1 MKNPLVFTLLAI
13 FLFGFSST
21 SFATSDS
28 GFIYG
33 KVTTFLG
40 ETYIG
45 QIRWGKEEA
54 FWTDRFNASK
64 IYNDNIDYL
73 SDEEIMQLKKEKR
86 EIQDQS
92 NIFKDSYN
100 LHNDKSEYTF
110 IHQFACQFGEIK
122 KINLISWQK
131 AQLEMKDGTRV
142 TVSNNNDYFN
152 DMNSQIT
159 IYDAQKGKSELG
171 WIEIDNIEFI
181 QTPQVFKSN
190 IGEPLYG
197 TVYTA
202 QGQFTGFIQWD
213 KDERVTKDELDG
225 YTEKGKFR
233 AAFKDIETIQLHRS
247 GSWVTL
253 KNGYRHYVFG
263 TNDVN
268 GENRGIIVTNDDIGR
283 MTIDWSEFEKIEFG
297 RTHRIKDYQKFA
309 MPKKIRGKVTTK
321 DGKSVIGEIVFDLD
335 ETYDFE
341 MLDGESDKVA
351 FEIPFRNIKKI
362 TPKGKRNSKV
372 ELKNKKEIHLQDSQD
387 VTFQNEGLLVF
398 HEQSAQPVYISWRE
412 VEEVVFIN

>member
-1 MKNPLVFTLLAI
+1 MKKPLVFPILAI
-13 FLFGFSST
+13 FLFAFSFT
-21 SFATSDS
+21 AQAEDADA

-40 ETYIG
+40 ETYTG

-73 SDEEIMQLKKEKR
+73 SDEQIIQLKKEK
-86 EIQDQS
+86 QS
-92 NIFKDSYN
+92 IRSHNNNFMDHSM
-100 LHNDKSEYTF
+100 HNDKSEYTF

-131 AQLEMKDGTRV
+131 AKLEMRDGTRV
-142 TVSNNNDYFN
+142 TVSSSNDYFN

-159 IYDAQKGKSELG
+159 IYDDNQGKTELA

-181 QTPQVFKSN
+181 QTPRVFKSH

-197 TVYTA
+197 TVYTS
-202 QGQFTGFIQWD
+202 QGQFSGFIQWD
-213 KDERVTKDELDG
+213 NDERVTTDELDG
-225 YTEKGKFR
+225 ETEKGKFR
-233 AAFKDIETIQLHRS
+233 TSFGNIQSIQLHRS

-253 KNGYRHYVFG
+253 KDGTRHYVFG

-268 GENRGIIVTNDDIGR
+268 SENRGIIVTNDDIGR
-283 MTIDWSEFEKIEFG
+283 VTIKWSEFEKIEFG
-297 RTHRIKDYQKFA
+297 RTQGVKDYQKFA
-309 MPKKIRGKVTTK
+309 MPQKIRGKVITK

-335 ETYDFE
+335 EAYDFE
-341 MLDGESDKVA
+341 MLNGQSDKVA

-362 TPKGKRNSKV
+362 TPKGESNSKV

-387 VTFQNEGLLVF
+387 VTFRNEGLLVF
-398 HEQSAQPVYISWRE
+398 NQQNAQPIYISWRE

>member
-1 MKNPLVFTLLAI
+1 MKNSLVFTLLAT
-13 FLFGFSST
+13 FLFGFSYS
-21 SFATSDS
+21 AKCDS
-28 GFIYG
+28 NVGFIYG

-40 ETYIG
+40 ETYTG

-54 FWTDRFNASK
+54 FWTDRFNAAK
-64 IYNDNIDYL
+64 VYNDNIDYL
-73 SDEEIMQLKKEKR
+73 SDEEIMQLKKEKKGLYG
-86 EIQDQS
+86 
-92 NIFKDSYN
+92 NNKDYMDSHK
-100 LHNDKSEYTF
+100 LRNDKSEYTF

-142 TVSNNNDYFN
+142 TVSSNNDTFN

-159 IYDAQKGKSELG
+159 IFDNNNGKTELG

-181 QTPQVFKSN
+181 QTPRIFKSN

-197 TVYTA
+197 TVYTT

-213 KDERVTKDELDG
+213 KDERVTTDELNG
-225 YTEKGKFR
+225 ETEKGKFR
-233 AAFKDIETIQLHRS
+233 ADFKDIKSIQIHRS
-247 GSWVTL
+247 GSWVTMKDGL
-253 KNGYRHYVFG
+253 RHYVFG

-268 GENRGIIVTNDDIGR
+268 SENRGITVTNYEIGR
-283 MTIDWSEFEKIEFG
+283 MTIDWTEFEKVEFG
-297 RTHRIKDYQKFA
+297 RTQEVKAYQKFA

-321 DGKSVIGEIVFDLD
+321 DGKSVIGVIVFDLD
-335 ETYDFE
+335 EAYDFE
-341 MLDGESDKVA
+341 MLNGESDKVT

-362 TPKGKRNSKV
+362 TPKDERNSKV

-387 VTFQNEGLLVF
+387 VTFRNEGLLVF
-398 HEQSAQPVYISWRE
+398 DQQNAQPVYISWRE